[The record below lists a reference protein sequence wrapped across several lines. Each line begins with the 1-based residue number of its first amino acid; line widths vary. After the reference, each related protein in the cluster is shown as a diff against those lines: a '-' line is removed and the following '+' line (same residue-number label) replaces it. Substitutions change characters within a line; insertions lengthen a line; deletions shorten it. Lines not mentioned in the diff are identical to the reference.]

1 MTVIVYESCL
11 NVSTVITS
19 EDLKKHG
26 NIWVCPISDHV
37 CTRFLFVWV
46 YEEAAVILPVWGEIS
61 TISTTLRFFFL
72 LGTRTAR

>member
-1 MTVIVYESCL
+1 MTVIVYERCL

-19 EDLKKHG
+19 DDLRKHG

-46 YEEAAVILPVWGEIS
+46 YEEAAVI
-61 TISTTLRFFFL
+61 F
-72 LGTRTAR
+72 